1 MTFNQ
6 APKRETRAIYC
17 AEGSI
22 HLYSSEPSALTPA
35 DLYQAKDNPVL
46 RELLKDCNIYLIA
59 ARPRILIEPEEFALE
74 GGFLH
79 GRFIVQ
85 RATGVVYVPFT
96 WRLPPGWEAVARDEI
111 RVAQTGTHIDLT
123 LSSRHSLVPVHVV
136 VAHAQSA
143 LRNADKDLEV
153 LYVGQGIGRSRQRSA
168 LDRLLGHTTLQRI
181 LAEMTTF
188 YPQSEVL
195 LLLYR
200 FEHRRTFISTGG
212 DLTAKPLANSEEERA
227 HLDRMSSASLSRH
240 EQIAL
245 AEAALIKHFQPW
257 FNVQIKSHNF
267 SGRKKLKI
275 LDGLL
280 KKDFTGLIVEVCSS
294 NIHSGL
300 RTAKASPLE
309 LSDLFPEEILNG
321 SRLETDEDKTEWQRQ
336 LHAMAHTHFAQFPL
350 TTPEER
356 DTFMHGV
363 RWHGQEE
370 RQNFM
375 WSPDN

>member
-1 MTFNQ
+1 MASNE
-6 APKRETRAIYC
+6 APQRGTRTIYC
-17 AEGSI
+17 AEGGI

-35 DLYQAKDNPVL
+35 DLYQAKQNPAL
-46 RELLKDCNIYLIA
+46 RQLLKDCNIYVIA
-59 ARPRILIEPEEFALE
+59 ARPRILIDPEEVVVE
-74 GGFLH
+74 GGCVY

-85 RATGVVYVPFT
+85 RATGVVHVPFT
-96 WRLPPGWEAVARDEI
+96 WHLPLGWETVTADDVG
-111 RVAQTGTHIDLT
+111 VAQTGTHIDLN
-123 LSSRHSLVPVHVV
+123 LSSRHSLVPAHIV

-143 LRNADKDLEV
+143 LRNVDKDLEV

-188 YPQSEVL
+188 YPHSEVL

-200 FEHRRTFISTGG
+200 FEHRKTFISTGG
-212 DLTAKPLANSEEERA
+212 DLTAEPLASEEEEHA
-227 HLDRMSSASLSRH
+227 HLDRMRTVSLSRH

-245 AEAALIKHFQPW
+245 AEAALIRHFQPW
-257 FNVQIKSHNF
+257 FNVQIKSNNF
-267 SGRKKLKI
+267 SGQKKLKV

-280 KKDFTGLIVEVCSS
+280 KKDFTGLIVEICSS
-294 NIHSGL
+294 NISSRL
-300 RTAKASPLE
+300 RTAQASPLE
-309 LSDLFPEEILNG
+309 LGDLFPPEALNG
-321 SRLETDEDKTEWQRQ
+321 SRLETDEDKAEWQRQ
-336 LHAMAHTHFAQFPL
+336 LHTMAHTHFANFPL

-375 WSPDN
+375 GSTGN